1 MFQKRLGAVMPGS
14 NTYLILRKHFRNI
27 VRMNIIDRKT
37 DYSVM
42 IVRILTPQ
50 YTDMLCFTKRLHRL
64 CRKSPVSLL
73 NVFVSYAVYVLY
85 CLRKCICSGSIYCTR
100 LKLMRNFRI
109 CRTVQS
115 YALYHFA
122 ACKKGR
128 HIFKK

>member
-27 VRMNIIDRKT
+27 MRMNVIDRKT

-42 IVRILTPQ
+42 IIRILTPQ

-73 NVFVSYAVYVLY
+73 NIFVSYAVYVPY
-85 CLRKCICSGSIYCTR
+85 CLGKCICSGSISIFSRISMTGESASKTEATSSAKDFR
-100 LKLMRNFRI
+100 LNVPKIRSTN
-109 CRTVQS
+109 
-115 YALYHFA
+115 
-122 ACKKGR
+122 G
-128 HIFKK
+128 